1 MLVIAYT
8 ITMAHIMHLS
18 DMELCHVLCQADD
31 SRPGYPAYSF
41 IRNLG
46 GIQRSVDGKYIPCED
61 IVSQTIFPFLMQL
74 DRLRLRGIPNGKERN
89 DIVTAMISAL
99 HNNCGPYPTH
109 LSSRIDSGHEPM
121 TAISV
126 RINPYRQM
134 LYEKEQAKK
143 AEEAQR
149 KAEAD
154 RAQARAHAFE
164 ELGEIRKIGSHNYIV
179 KNGAV
184 FKLLPSPVAISYM
197 PTNAIPLLRGPLR
210 FESIAE
216 AEAFEVSREEACL
229 LAEAKRRLVAEKKAA
244 LTSDREA
251 RITSIMEKLRKE
263 SSDRM

>member
-8 ITMAHIMHLS
+8 IMMANIMHLS

-46 GIQRSVDGKYIPCED
+46 GLQRSVDGKYIPGED

-74 DRLRLRGIPNGKERN
+74 DRLRLGGKPNGKERN
-89 DIVTAMISAL
+89 DIVTAMFSAL
-99 HNNCGPYPTH
+99 HNNCGPYPPH

-121 TAISV
+121 TAIFV

-154 RAQARAHAFE
+154 RTHAFE

-184 FKLLPSPVAISYM
+184 FELLPSPVPISHI
-197 PTNAIPLLRGPLR
+197 PLGVIPLLRGPQR
-210 FESIAE
+210 FESIVE
-216 AEAFEVSREEACL
+216 AEAFEANNEKARRLAGEARL
-229 LAEAKRRLVAEKKAA
+229 VAEAKRRLS
-244 LTSDREA
+244 TREA

-263 SSDRM
+263 SSESM